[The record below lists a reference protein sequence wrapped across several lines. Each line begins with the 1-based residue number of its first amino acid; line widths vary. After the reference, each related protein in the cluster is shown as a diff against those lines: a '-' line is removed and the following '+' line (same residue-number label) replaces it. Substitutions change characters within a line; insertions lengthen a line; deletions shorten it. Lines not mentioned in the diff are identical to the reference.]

1 MYYKY
6 TSNIP
11 SSNKMY
17 TSYNK
22 LRKSSCDI
30 MPHRKQRLCVMLYR
44 LILSYIRY
52 KIV

>member
-1 MYYKY
+1 MYY

-22 LRKSSCDI
+22 LRKSFCDI
-30 MPHRKQRLCVMLYR
+30 TPHRKQMLQICITVE
-44 LILSYIRY
+44 LITP
-52 KIV
+52 